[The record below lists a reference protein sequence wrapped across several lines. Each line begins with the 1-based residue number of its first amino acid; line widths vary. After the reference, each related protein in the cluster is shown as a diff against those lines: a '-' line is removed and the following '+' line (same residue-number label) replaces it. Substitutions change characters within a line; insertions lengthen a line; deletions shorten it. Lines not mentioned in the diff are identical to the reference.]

1 MAPQACARSKIGTPR
16 ARAFDYLRVVVM
28 HRGGADDE
36 LDIRRDIHGRVAYLD
51 VYAQTAQIACFLALR
66 HVGTVYHQAHAG
78 QHLRQRRHRDASRAN
93 EMAALTGFQVLFK
106 VCHICSKPLI
116 K

>member
-1 MAPQACARSKIGTPR
+1 
-16 ARAFDYLRVVVM
+16 M

-93 EMAALTGFQVLFK
+93 EMAALAGFQVLFK
-106 VCHICSKPLI
+106 VCHICSKPSI